1 VSGARVRW
9 RKAGGLH
16 GARFYGY
23 TLVLPAIALLIFF
36 FFIPSFYNVEL
47 SFHKISL
54 FETVRGRGKF
64 VGLENFAKLIRDP
77 EFYNALKNTTFWL
90 TGATVGL
97 RLLLGFVLAL
107 LLNSTALKRWRLADV
122 GRILV
127 FIPWG
132 VPPVVAVTIWKWML
146 HSRYGV
152 VNLIF
157 QRLGLIQQPIFFLTD
172 TSVVWISIIL
182 VIVWRELPF
191 AVVTFLAGLQSIPQ
205 ELYEVARID
214 GAGWFHE
221 LRYITIPLLKPVI
234 TIVAFMITIW
244 TFNNFVYVW
253 LFTRGGPGN
262 FTHVLGT
269 KVYFESFVNYK
280 IGYGATFGVI
290 MTVIMMVFALVYFST
305 LFKRSVN
312 V

>member
-1 VSGARVRW
+1 MEIGKTRVGRVHKV
-9 RKAGGLH
+9 RI
-16 GARFYGY
+16 YSY
-23 TLVLPAIALLIFF
+23 ILVLPAVALLIFF
-36 FFIPSFYNVEL
+36 FFIPSLYNIEL

-54 FETVRGRGKF
+54 FETVKGKGKF
-64 VGLENFAKLIRDP
+64 IGLQNFAELLKNP
-77 EFYNALKNTTFWL
+77 EFYDALRNTTLWL
-90 TGATVGL
+90 TGVTVGL

-107 LLNSTALKRWRLADV
+107 LLNSPALKRWHLANA
-122 GRILV
+122 GRILI

-152 VNLIF
+152 INLIL
-157 QRLGLIQQPIFFLTD
+157 QKLGLIQQPIFFLTD
-172 TSVVWISIIL
+172 ISVVWISIIL
-182 VIVWRELPF
+182 MIVWRELPF

-214 GAGWFHE
+214 GASWFHE
-221 LRYITIPLLKPVI
+221 LRYITIPLLGPVI
-234 TIVAFMITIW
+234 TIIGFMITIW

-253 LFTRGGPGN
+253 LSTRGGPGN

-280 IGYGATFGVI
+280 IGYGATFGVM
-290 MTVIMMVFALVYFST
+290 MTVIMMVFALVYFRT
-305 LFKRSVN
+305 LFKHSVSI
-312 V
+312 